1 MLNRS
6 NPRDGF
12 GNHVLCLPPIF
23 YAASSNVR
31 TPDSYSGRSGFAQH
45 CREQCATSHLWCD
58 GPGERRMP
66 FAGVRHRDVPH
77 NPGRR
82 TRSHSSSQVRTPG
95 FHPGNGGSTPPWDT
109 SQGAIAQTESTCLAS
124 RRLAVQV
131 CLAPPD
137 PPDRFGRSVTSFRVS
152 TGVAVAKRLTRRD
165 VTPVIMG
172 LNPIGHPC
180 GYSTIR
186 IGSSVGR
193 APG

>member
-1 MLNRS
+1 MQASIQEGAAGWAGTRFRKPGRPQGRGFDSSAFRHFFALLVQTSEHRTLNPEDPGS
-6 NPRDGF
+6 NPG
-12 GNHVLCLPPIF
+12 
-23 YAASSNVR
+23 
-31 TPDSYSGRSGFAQH
+31 
-45 CREQCATSHLWCD
+45 W
-58 GPGERRMP
+58 
-66 FAGVRHRDVPH
+66 
-77 NPGRR
+77 R

-137 PPDRFGRSVTSFRVS
+137 PPDRSGRTGTIFRVS

-165 VTPVIMG
+165 VTPVTMG

-180 GYSTIR
+180 GYSKTR

-193 APG
+193 AFG